1 MLCKHFPLI
10 DSTARVKMF
19 SKIFLTSRG
28 QFRKIC
34 GPCVTT
40 VRVFTGRPSSIDLTR
55 FKLRDRGCQN
65 TYNVLD
71 VWNSSFIHRRIYRLG
86 ARLHL
91 KLLSRRR
98 ISLQAAGWT
107 VHKYTKIKNK
117 SIIWF
122 LLLVLHQ
129 RYGIWIV
136 SP

>member
-1 MLCKHFPLI
+1 MFTPIMSDASMLCKHFPLI
-10 DSTARVKMF
+10 DSPARVKMF

-71 VWNSSFIHRRIYRLG
+71 VWNSSFIEAIHQVEK
-86 ARLHL
+86 L
-91 KLLSRRR
+91 KYLLD
-98 ISLQAAGWT
+98 I
-107 VHKYTKIKNK
+107 
-117 SIIWF
+117 
-122 LLLVLHQ
+122 
-129 RYGIWIV
+129 
-136 SP
+136 